1 MANRSRG
8 GNATPVAT
16 RRTTN
21 QGLQSL
27 FFLLLLVAAG
37 LVFAMTSAKADGF
50 PRFRHVMVMD
60 KPLSSPPKGVVRLL
74 AEPDFAPWSF
84 ALDDGTMS
92 GISVDLALL
101 ACEEAGL
108 ACEVLPTHFPDLIGK
123 LLDFEGDAII
133 SGMRISTEMETGLAL
148 TRPYFRSL
156 SHFAARNGAG
166 LAGAD
171 PPSLAAKRLG
181 FVDGTLHGLFLQ
193 KYYGSSTM
201 MPYRNEAELF
211 EALRTGAIDAVFADT
226 LRLGFWMKSEAAR
239 NCCVALGRPMV
250 DMETI
255 TRPLVFM
262 MRSNGAALR
271 DRFDAAL
278 DTLDD
283 TGRTGEV
290 FKRYLPDIFGN
301 NP

>member
-1 MANRSRG
+1 M
-8 GNATPVAT
+8 
-16 RRTTN
+16 
-21 QGLQSL
+21 LI
-27 FFLLLLVAAG
+27 LLLAAG
-37 LVFAMTSAKADGF
+37 LAIAVAPAKADGF
-50 PRFRHVMVMD
+50 PRFRHMMVMD
-60 KPLSSPPKGVVRLL
+60 KPLSAPPRGVVRLL

-108 ACEVLPTHFPDLIGK
+108 KCEVLPTHLPDLINRLQG
-123 LLDFEGDAII
+123 FEGDAII

-156 SHFAARNGAG
+156 SHFVTRIGAG
-166 LAGAD
+166 LVGAD
-171 PPSLAAKRLG
+171 PPSLAGKRLG
-181 FVDGTLHGLFLQ
+181 FVEGTLHGLFLQ
-193 KYYGSSTM
+193 KYYGNSAM
-201 MPYRNEAELF
+201 MPYKSEAELF
-211 EALRTGAIDAVFADT
+211 ENLRTGAIDVAFADT

-239 NCCVALGRPMV
+239 NCCVALGRPV
-250 DMETI
+250 IDMATI

-262 MRSNGAALR
+262 MRGDGAALR

-278 DTLDD
+278 DKLDD

-290 FKRYLPDIFGN
+290 FERYLPDIFGTA
-301 NP
+301 P

>member
-1 MANRSRG
+1 M
-8 GNATPVAT
+8 
-16 RRTTN
+16 
-21 QGLQSL
+21 QSG

-37 LVFAMTSAKADGF
+37 LAVALASAKADGF
-50 PRFRHVMVMD
+50 PRFRHVVAMD
-60 KPLSSPPKGVVRLL
+60 KPMSAAPKGVIRLL

-92 GISVDLALL
+92 GISVELALL

-108 ACEVLPTHFPDLIGK
+108 ACEVLPTHFPDLIDG
-123 LLDFEGDAII
+123 LLGFKGDAII

-156 SHFAARNGAG
+156 SHFATRNGTG

-171 PPSLAAKRLG
+171 PPSLAGKRLG
-181 FVDGTLHGLFLQ
+181 FVEGTLHGLFLQ
-193 KYYGSSTM
+193 KHYGSSAM
-201 MPYRNEAELF
+201 MPYKSEAELF
-211 EALRTGAIDAVFADT
+211 EALRTGAIDVVFADT

-239 NCCVALGRPMV
+239 NCCVALGRPV
-250 DMETI
+250 IDMETI

-262 MRSNGAALR
+262 MRGNGAALR

-283 TGRTGEV
+283 RGRTGEV
-290 FKRYLPDIFGN
+290 FARYLPDIFGT